1 MFFHYLQMGNTIS
14 FFETTLIQENLLMIN
29 VKQRKVSV
37 MIGIS
42 DLGSWM
48 KNRKRNANYEL

>member
-1 MFFHYLQMGNTIS
+1 MGNTIS
-14 FFETTLIQENLLMIN
+14 FFETTLIQENLLLIN

-48 KNRKRNANYEL
+48 KNLRRNANYEL